1 MAPDLLAQEQM
12 HNTLGSQQSSNRLP
26 FTRLSLSTALLS
38 RRLLLGFLDVT
49 GPHHI
54 STILLWRIQFA
65 LYCFRSLLLTA
76 SQLVSFPP
84 GTKMLQFPG
93 LPILSDQFRNPWL
106 EDCMRLTKA
115 YRSLPRPS
123 SVVEPSYPLSGLHG
137 SLWNTS
143 K

>member
-1 MAPDLLAQEQM
+1 MTPNLQRQEQM
-12 HNTLGSQQSSNRLP
+12 PPTLGFQKSSNRFP
-26 FTRLSLSTALLS
+26 FTRLSLSMAPLS
-38 RRLLLGFLDVT
+38 RGLQLNFLDVT
-49 GPHHI
+49 RPHHI
-54 STILLWRIQFA
+54 SSMLPCGIRFA
-65 LYCFRSLLLTA
+65 LCCFRSLLLTA

-93 LPILSDQFRNPWL
+93 LPILSDRFRNPWL

-137 SLWNTS
+137 SE
-143 K
+143 